1 MSTDWPY
8 IYLALLFVGHIY
20 NLFYC
25 TATHKHRAIKVLQQI
40 CRFVASRGLDAWT
53 DEWTGDQ
60 SCLAR
65 WTIHPCGP
73 LAASQDG
80 AQSPV
85 LLYSDC
91 FVPSAET
98 SADAIQEYS
107 WPCSLFSLGH
117 ICHNCFVLHWIL
129 RHLCVHGSFWT
140 WIASSLHL
148 RYVVCLDWPRSFPSK
163 WWNHV

>member
-1 MSTDWPY
+1 MSTVVSTVNWLC
-8 IYLALLFVGHIY
+8 IYLVLLLVRHLY
-20 NLFYC
+20 NLFLSYSNPQ
-25 TATHKHRAIKVLQQI
+25 APR
-40 CRFVASRGLDAWT
+40 RFVASRGLDAWT